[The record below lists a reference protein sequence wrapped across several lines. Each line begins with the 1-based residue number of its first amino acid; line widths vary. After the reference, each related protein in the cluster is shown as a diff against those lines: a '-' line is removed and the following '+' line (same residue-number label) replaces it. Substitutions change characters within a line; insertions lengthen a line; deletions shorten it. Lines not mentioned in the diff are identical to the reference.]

1 MLKKI
6 ITRFIRSSTLPLF
19 FVVLVAVVIAFQNID
34 IHTYYSGWDNV
45 HPEFNL
51 SQYAKR
57 VFFGAWLEYQG
68 MGAPA
73 AQGHLAEIPRLPIIA
88 ILKLI
93 VPDNLNRYFFI
104 FLMFLTGGIGMYF
117 YLVQAW
123 LKKDSAIRSKWIAC
137 LCAIFY
143 LLNIITLQ
151 QFYISFEMF
160 TVQFAFL
167 PFLLLSI
174 HALHTRISS
183 KNALLFIL
191 VQLLIA
197 PSAHT
202 PTLFYLGAVFSLIYS
217 FFLSFRRGVSGFFL
231 ALKMMMIVGVLTFIA
246 NSYWILPNLYYL
258 FHDSKYVTQSVA
270 NQLFGMESI
279 WSIRQA
285 GDLKSFL
292 TGIHYLF
299 SWKVFNFGSLQHE
312 YIFGVWIPHLTQYL
326 AQLLLVSFTLFAI
339 IGFVLTIFKPKKG
352 SKRWGMVL
360 MGIVSAVAI
369 WMGVFLPPSLVDYI
383 YRSKTVQEIF
393 RNPFT
398 KFSIIFTFAFTVFL
412 SHFYEIVI
420 EKIKRVFSRRFS
432 LIISVVI
439 FFSSILS
446 IIYIA
451 LPSFQGN
458 FISDK
463 LKISYPS
470 EYSEMFNYLNTR
482 PQNLRVLELPFFT
495 QDGWVTFN
503 WSQNGNANGYQGV
516 GFYFFGFPQPLI
528 TPDFGRW
535 SETTDFFY
543 SELKYALN
551 NKDTHQLRSIFNKY
565 KIDLVLVDEAA
576 IDKYKQKY
584 NYEAVH
590 QALSSIGYTVAWHKN
605 LISIYEKP
613 FTQNESKLIV
623 PSQIT
628 KIHAD
633 LDRVRRDYVYE
644 SVGDYVTSEE
654 KKADVMYPFM
664 GLTKLQSNDVVF
676 ENNKATLNKEVAP
689 NNYQIGI
696 PGSKDNIYTT
706 IATVSYK
713 NRQIQI
719 KFPETTIIT
728 NSTSTKLPQL
738 ENIFLD
744 IDKDYDS
751 IIVWFNS
758 RSYTLIRNQTIYAVI
773 SVQIDKPLELFIGDN
788 TKDNVEIVKT
798 SRYYSAV
805 WKQLNNDINITSPNT
820 SSIKIQTA
828 FQMISADF
836 GKNKSENCDQYNQG
850 NIHTDTFPD
859 NHILYRAEESG
870 VNCNHYAFNEALI
883 DYPYLMH
890 ISGKNIL
897 GRSIKFFAN
906 YEMENTIT
914 DEYLMPEGLYNTT
927 LNLLPLKSNNKSVYT
942 TNWETRSFGKTSI
955 NELDSI
961 KIIPFQIDRISQIGI
976 RKNGANKPM
985 DNPVKEIKVVPF
997 QNFFYSVNLKCQTTS
1012 CFVGINQSYDDLWIA
1027 IDNNFRL
1034 LNHLRYNNWA
1044 NLWQTNNSTNIAIIY
1059 IPEVISLIGISFL
1072 CMFCAILL
1080 IRLFNKR

>member
-6 ITRFIRSSTLPLF
+6 FLRLMKSSSLPLF
-19 FVVLVAVVIAFQNID
+19 FVVLIAVVIAFQNID
-34 IHTYYSGWDNV
+34 THTYYSGWDNV

-88 ILKLI
+88 FLKLI

-117 YLVQAW
+117 YLVHAW
-123 LKKDSAIRSKWIAC
+123 LKKDSAIRSRWIAC

-160 TVQFAFL
+160 TVQFAFF

-174 HALHTRISS
+174 HALYSHVNT
-183 KNALLFIL
+183 KNVLLFIF

-202 PTLFYLGAVFSLIYS
+202 PTLFYLGAVFSLIYG
-217 FFLSFRRGVSGFFL
+217 FFLSIWHGKNGFFH
-231 ALKMMMIVGVLTFIA
+231 ALKMMIGIGMLTFIA

-299 SWKVFNFGSLQHE
+299 SWKVFNFGTLQHE
-312 YIFGVWIPHLTQYL
+312 YIFGKWIPHLTQYFT
-326 AQLLLVSFTLFAI
+326 QFLLVLFTVFAI
-339 IGFVLTIFKPKKG
+339 IGFLLTLFDHKKG
-352 SKRWGMVL
+352 PKRWGMVF
-360 MGIVSAVAI
+360 MGIMSAVAI
-369 WMGVFLPPSLVDYI
+369 WMGVFLPPSFVDYI
-383 YRSKTVQEIF
+383 YHSKTVQEIF

-398 KFSIIFTFAFTVFL
+398 KFSIIFTFTLTVFL
-412 SHFYEIVI
+412 SRFYESII
-420 EKIKRVFSRRFS
+420 EKIKRVYSRKLSLLISGLILFCSVLS
-432 LIISVVI
+432 LIYVS
-439 FFSSILS
+439 F
-446 IIYIA
+446 
-451 LPSFQGN
+451 PSFQGN

-470 EYSEMFNYLNTR
+470 EYIEMFDYLNTK
-482 PQNLRVLELPFFT
+482 PHNLRILELPFFT

-503 WSQNGNANGYQGV
+503 WSQNGKIDGYQGV

-535 SETTDFFY
+535 SEVTDFFY

-551 NKDTHQLRSIFNKY
+551 NKDSSQLNSIFNKY
-565 KIDLVLVDEAA
+565 QIDLVLVDETA

-590 QALSSIGYTVAWHKN
+590 QTLTSIGYIKVWHKN

-613 FTQNESKLIV
+613 RAGMESKLIV

-628 KIHAD
+628 TVHAD
-633 LDRVRRDYVYE
+633 LDRVRRDYIYE

-654 KKADVMYPFM
+654 KKADVIYPFM

-676 ENNKATLNKEVAP
+676 GNNKVTLNKVITSS
-689 NNYQIGI
+689 NYQISI
-696 PGSKDNIYTT
+696 PGSKDSTYTT

-713 NRQIQI
+713 NNRIQVI
-719 KFPETTIIT
+719 FPETTIIT
-728 NSTSTKLPQL
+728 NSTSINLPQL
-738 ENIFLD
+738 ENISLD
-744 IDKDYDS
+744 IDKNYDS

-758 RSYTLIRNQTIYAVI
+758 RSYTLMRNQTIYAVI
-773 SVQIDKPLELFIGDN
+773 SIQTDKPLELFIGDN
-788 TKDNVEIVKT
+788 TNDNVEIVKT
-798 SRYYSAV
+798 SRYYNNV
-805 WKQLNNDINITSPNT
+805 WKQLNNDINFSSPNT
-820 SSIKIQTA
+820 SNIKVETT
-828 FQMISADF
+828 FQMISADLK
-836 GKNKSENCDQYNQG
+836 KNKSENCDQYNQG
-850 NIHTDTFPD
+850 NIYTDTFPD
-859 NHILYRAEESG
+859 NHVLYRAEESG

-883 DYPYLMH
+883 DYPYLIQ

-906 YEMENTIT
+906 YEIDNTIT

-927 LNLLPLKSNNKSVYT
+927 LNLLPLKSNNKSVYAI
-942 TNWETRSFGKTSI
+942 NWETRSFGKTSI

-961 KIIPFQIDRISQIGI
+961 KIIPFQIDRVSQIGI
-976 RKNGANKPM
+976 RENGANKPM
-985 DNPVKEIKVVPF
+985 GNPVKEIKAVPF
-997 QNFFYSVNLKCQTTS
+997 QNFFYSVNLRCQTTS
-1012 CFVGINQSYDDLWIA
+1012 CFVGINQSYDDLWVA

-1034 LNHLRYNNWA
+1034 LNHQRYNNWA
-1044 NLWQTNNSTNIAIIY
+1044 NLWQTNNSSHIIIIY
-1059 IPEVISLIGISFL
+1059 IPEVISLMGIGFL
-1072 CMFCAILL
+1072 CMFCSVLL
-1080 IRLFNKR
+1080 IRLFYKR